1 MMINKFLATACLWL
15 FSTLAIAAPSAELWD
30 FWLKHDQSS
39 TATIDHSA
47 WDRYLQ
53 RYVKRSS
60 DGINLINYANVSS
73 ADRTELKAYLQRLAA
88 INIHQYNRAEQQTYW
103 INLYNALTVDV
114 ILDHYPVK
122 SIRDIDISPGF
133 FSDGPWKKQL
143 LAVNGKQVSLDD
155 IEHRILRPIW
165 KDPRIHYAVNCA
177 SIGCPNLQPQAFTA
191 DNSEQLLNQGAKDY
205 INHPRGARFEGNDL
219 HLSSIYKWFKEDF
232 GNSESK
238 LIEHLKQYANADLKE
253 KLKHAT
259 EVSGYHYDWNL
270 NEIGR

>member
-1 MMINKFLATACLWL
+1 MINKFLATACLWL
-15 FSTLAIAAPSAELWD
+15 FSSLTIAAPSADLWD

-39 TATIDHSA
+39 TASIDHSS
-47 WDRYLQ
+47 WDRYLE
-53 RYVKRSS
+53 RYVKPSS
-60 DGINLINYANVSS
+60 DDINLINYADVSK
-73 ADRTELKAYLQRLAA
+73 ADRTDLTAYLQRLAT
-88 INIHQYNRAEQQTYW
+88 INIHQYNRAEQQAYW
-103 INLYNALTVDV
+103 INLYNALTVNV

-143 LAVNGKQVSLDD
+143 LEVNGKQVSLDD

-205 INHPRGARFEGNDL
+205 INHPRGARFDGNDL
-219 HLSSIYKWFKEDF
+219 RVSSIYKWFKEDF
-232 GNSESK
+232 GNNESE
-238 LIEHLKQYANADLKE
+238 LIDHLKQYADADLKE
-253 KLKHAT
+253 KLKQAK

-270 NEIGR
+270 NEIAR